1 MSRAAKLAIA
11 LAVVAVT
18 VQLVR
23 RRSHQDSEDVLRA
36 YYAAWSKGDADAV
49 RDLLADDYTGHIHT
63 LSGTEDADAG
73 AVAERVESHA
83 GAFERVDY
91 DIEDVVCRNG
101 EVAARLTMRAR
112 HRETGGKAKT
122 TGLAILRIED
132 GRIAEE
138 WSSWDYHGLAAQ
150 LGLE

>member
-1 MSRAAKLAIA
+1 MSRLAKVAIA
-11 LAVVAVT
+11 VAVVAAATAV
-18 VQLVR
+18 VR
-23 RRSHQDSEDVLRA
+23 RRHHQDSEHVLRE

-49 RDLLADDYTGHIHT
+49 RELLADGYTGHVHT
-63 LSGTEDADAG
+63 LSGTEEHDAG
-73 AVAERVESHA
+73 AVAARVKSHA
-83 GAFERVDY
+83 GAFDRVDY
-91 DIEDVVCRNG
+91 DVEDVVCRNG
-101 EVAARLTMRAR
+101 EAAARLTMRAK
-112 HRETGGKAKT
+112 HRETGRKAKT